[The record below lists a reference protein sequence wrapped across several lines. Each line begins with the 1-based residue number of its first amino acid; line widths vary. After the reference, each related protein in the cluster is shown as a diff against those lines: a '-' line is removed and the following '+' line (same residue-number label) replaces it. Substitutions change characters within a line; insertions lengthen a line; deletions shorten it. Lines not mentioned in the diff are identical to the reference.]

1 VKLLSLSL
9 REFRSFERCDL
20 EFPDGLIGVRGPNG
34 AGKST
39 LAEAITWALFGQLRP
54 GSKVG
59 DARRQGAEGPAS
71 VEMTFRLGPTV
82 YRIHRVV
89 GGRAALWI
97 GDADEPETTQ
107 TRATN
112 VAVARELGI
121 GWDSFQRTVFA
132 RQKDV
137 AALDPGATKAA
148 RTAHVERLL
157 GLKRYRE
164 AATASKARAKTLAD
178 QLAGMREEAPDL
190 LALRGQ
196 LQLALDIAAS
206 GSPAVI
212 EAEELL
218 HAARTR
224 EGAAQTAVAD
234 EQERASRA
242 GRLSDQLTG
251 LRNTLKETVDDLT
264 ARQLRSETCR
274 GQQERLDGLLRDAP
288 DLASARHLRTRWEA
302 LLACKLELDQ
312 LPPSAADLFDSD
324 GAVRAAA
331 RLAAAREEYE
341 AVSTAPAPELDSL
354 SRRIEVLE
362 ACAGLPAEPE
372 AVASEQL
379 VATEREAARVKRGT
393 LTNRIEAVVAH
404 LAALEANGAEEPCP
418 VCLRPYGE
426 EFGSIRTEHERRIT
440 VAQNELDA
448 LEQLCAELDGKHTAA
463 VELADR
469 TKAAVAALARTAGPD
484 TLGEARAAHEAAAS
498 VVATRA
504 TTLETLHAERD
515 ELERQ
520 VTEDTSLE
528 RAAAE
533 ARAARSAAEARF
545 AAAAAALGVARFD
558 SDALAAAVAAAT
570 AAEAIDGERRELQA
584 ALTANEHLAGEI
596 AKLELRRDTRTGEI
610 EQLTAELGELALVPG
625 RLESLKQ
632 ARDEA
637 NEALSK
643 ALETLH
649 EAKLVAQGSDQAVA
663 EMRARVGDAEEI
675 HAKIAER
682 EREHRE
688 QSAAT
693 ALLSDFRA
701 AQSARAWPNLEQ
713 GASVLLS
720 DTTDGRYADVR
731 MSDDYKLEVVDR
743 GERFGLERYSGG
755 EQDLAN
761 LCLRLAIADWVA
773 REHDTELGFV
783 VLDEVFGSQDEDRRQ
798 RLLEALRSL
807 SNRFNQLLVITHMPE
822 IADLCDH
829 QLVVTLVEPGRSS
842 ADLVS
847 A

>member
-1 VKLLSLSL
+1 MKLLSLSL
-9 REFRSFERCDL
+9 REFRSFETCDL

-39 LAEAITWALFGQLRP
+39 LAEAIAWALFGQLRP
-54 GSKVG
+54 GSKIG
-59 DARRQGAEGPAS
+59 DARRQGAQGPSS
-71 VEMTFRLGPTV
+71 VEMTFRLGPTA

-89 GGRAALWI
+89 GSRAALWI
-97 GDADEPETTQ
+97 GDAEEPETTQ

-112 VAVARELGI
+112 AAVARELGI

-137 AALDPGATKAA
+137 AALDPSATKAA

-178 QLAGMREEAPDL
+178 QLAGMRQEAPDL
-190 LALRGQ
+190 AGLRAQ
-196 LQLALDIAAS
+196 LQLALDAAAT

-212 EAEELL
+212 EAEQLL
-218 HAARTR
+218 HDARTR
-224 EGAAQTAVAD
+224 EDAAQTAVAD
-234 EQERASRA
+234 EQERVSTA
-242 GRLSDQLTG
+242 GRLSDQLTS
-251 LRNTLKETVDDLT
+251 LRHTLKEAVDDLT
-264 ARQLRSETCR
+264 ARQVRAETCR
-274 GQQERLDGLLRDAP
+274 EEQERLDRLLRDAP
-288 DLASARHLRTRWEA
+288 DLASARDFRTRWEA
-302 LLACKLELDQ
+302 LEACKVELDQ
-312 LPPSAADLFDSD
+312 LPPAAAGLFDGDSAA
-324 GAVRAAA
+324 RIAA
-331 RLAAAREEYE
+331 RLASVRTEYE
-341 AVSTAPAPELDSL
+341 ALSTSPAPELDSL
-354 SRRIEVLE
+354 SRRILALEV
-362 ACAGLPAEPE
+362 CAELPSEPE

-379 VATEREAARVKRGT
+379 VATEREAALVRRGT
-393 LTNRIEAVVAH
+393 LRHQIEADLAH
-404 LAALEANGAEEPCP
+404 LSALEANGAEEPCP
-418 VCLRPYGE
+418 ICLRPYGE
-426 EFGSIRTEHERRIT
+426 EFGSIRAEHERRIA
-440 VAQNELDA
+440 VAQHELDA
-448 LEQLCAELDGKHTAA
+448 LDQLCAELDDKHAAA
-463 VELADR
+463 VGLADR
-469 TKAAVAALARTAGPD
+469 TKVAVAALGQTAGAD
-484 TLGEARAAHEAAAS
+484 NLSEARVAHDAAAS

-504 TTLETLHAERD
+504 TTHASLRSERD
-515 ELERQ
+515 KLERR
-520 VTEDTSLE
+520 VVEDTSLE

-533 ARAARSAAEARF
+533 DRAARSAAEARF
-545 AAAAAALGVARFD
+545 AAAAAGLGVAAFD
-558 SDALAAAVAAAT
+558 ADALAAAVAAAT
-570 AAEAIDGERRELQA
+570 EAETIDSERRELQA
-584 ALTANEHLAGEI
+584 TLTANEHLAGEI
-596 AKLELRRDTRTGEI
+596 TELELRRNTRTGEI
-610 EQLTAELGELALVPG
+610 ERLAAELAELTLVPG
-625 RLESLKQ
+625 HVESLKQ
-632 ARDEA
+632 ARDDA
-637 NEALSK
+637 NDALAK
-643 ALETLH
+643 AVETLH
-649 EAKLVAQGSDQAVA
+649 EAKLKAQGSDQAVA
-663 EMRARVGDAEEI
+663 QMQARVGEAEDI

-731 MSDDYKLEVVDR
+731 MSGDYKLEVVDR

-807 SNRFNQLLVITHMPE
+807 SSRFNQLLVITHMPE

>member
-1 VKLLSLSL
+1 MKLLSLSL
-9 REFRSFERCDL
+9 REFRSFETCDL

-39 LAEAITWALFGQLRP
+39 LAEAIAWALFGQLRP
-54 GSKVG
+54 GSKIS
-59 DARRQGAEGPAS
+59 DARRQGAQGPSS

-82 YRIHRVV
+82 YRIHRIV
-89 GGRAALWI
+89 GARAELWI

-112 VAVARELGI
+112 LAVARELGI

-137 AALDPGATKAA
+137 AALDPSATKAA

-178 QLAGMREEAPDL
+178 QLTGMREEAPDL
-190 LALRGQ
+190 NGLREQ
-196 LQLALDIAAS
+196 LQHALDAAAS

-212 EAEELL
+212 GAEQLL
-218 HAARTR
+218 QDAQTR
-224 EGAAQTAVAD
+224 EDAAQTAVTD
-234 EQERASRA
+234 EQERVSTA
-242 GRLSDQLTG
+242 GRLSDQLTN
-251 LRNTLKETVDDLT
+251 LRNSLKEAVDDLT
-264 ARQLRSETCR
+264 ARQVRAETCR
-274 GQQERLDGLLRDAP
+274 GQQERLDTLLRDAP
-288 DLASARHLRTRWEA
+288 DLASARDLRTKWEA
-302 LLACKLELDQ
+302 LEACKAELDQ
-312 LPPSAADLFDSD
+312 LPPAAADPFDAD
-324 GAVRAAA
+324 GAARAAA
-331 RLAAAREEYE
+331 RLAAVREECE
-341 AVSTAPAPELDSL
+341 ALSTAPAPELDSL
-354 SRRIEVLE
+354 SRRIAALE
-362 ACAGLPAEPE
+362 ACADLPPEPE
-372 AVASEQL
+372 AAASEQL
-379 VATEREAARVKRGT
+379 ATAEREAARVKRGT
-393 LTNRIEAVVAH
+393 LSDRIEADVAH
-404 LAALEANGAEEPCP
+404 LAALDANGAEEPCP
-418 VCLRPYGE
+418 VCLRPYGA
-426 EFGSIRTEHERRIT
+426 EFGSIRVEHQRRIGA
-440 VAQNELDA
+440 AQHELEA
-448 LEQLCAELDGKHTAA
+448 LERLCAELDHKHAAA

-469 TKAAVAALARTAGPD
+469 TKVAVAALAQTAGPD
-484 TLGEARAAHEAAAS
+484 SPSEARAAYDDAARL
-498 VVATRA
+498 VATRA
-504 TTLETLHAERD
+504 TKLEALRSERD
-515 ELERQ
+515 ELERR
-520 VTEDTSLE
+520 VAEDTSLD

-533 ARAARSAAEARF
+533 DRAARSAAEARF
-545 AAAAAALGVARFD
+545 AAAASALGVAAFD
-558 SDALAAAVAAAT
+558 PDALAAAVAAAT
-570 AAEAIDGERRELQA
+570 AAETIDSERRELQA
-584 ALTANEHLAGEI
+584 ALKANEHLSGEI
-596 AKLELRRDTRTGEI
+596 TELELRRDTRTGEI
-610 EQLTAELGELALVPG
+610 DRLAAQLAELTLVPG
-625 RLESLKQ
+625 HLEALEQ
-632 ARDEA
+632 ARDDA
-637 NEALSK
+637 SAALST
-643 ALETLH
+643 AMETLH
-649 EAKLVAQGSDQAVA
+649 EAKLKAQGSDQAVG
-663 EMRARVGDAEEI
+663 ELRARVGEAEDI

-731 MSDDYKLEVVDR
+731 MSEDYKLEVVDR

-842 ADLVS
+842 ADLVT